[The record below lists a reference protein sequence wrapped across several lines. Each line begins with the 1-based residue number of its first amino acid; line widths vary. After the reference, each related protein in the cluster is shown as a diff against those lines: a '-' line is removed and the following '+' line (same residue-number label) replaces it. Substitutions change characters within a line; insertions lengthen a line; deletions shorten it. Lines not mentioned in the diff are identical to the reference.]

1 MVGRR
6 GVANV
11 YVTGTNGRGLYVRVE
26 LSDQEAVK
34 TDGAFAERIRSWP
47 QLSSLAEDELALRG
61 YTTLPEVVPLQR
73 IADLRRSFEERL
85 KEEGSLASIEPGS
98 LRLSNCV
105 NKGKDF
111 LQAIFFAPMLSA
123 AATVIGRPFKLHGYN
138 ARNPLLG
145 GGVQA
150 LHRDID
156 TGPQLEGRRTNGS
169 RDLINALWVLDDFTE
184 SNGPTR
190 VIPGSHLHSRDI
202 HDEMA
207 DPTHR
212 HPEEEL
218 LIAPAGTIVII
229 NGALWHSGTENVS
242 GEPRRAL
249 HISFV
254 ERHFPQ
260 QVAQRTHIGEGA
272 LLGLSGGE
280 RYLLDVE
287 TVARDRKRSRGSQDL
302 TQSKLPVA
310 HVGR

>member
-1 MVGRR
+1 MSEGSS
-6 GVANV
+6 G
-11 YVTGTNGRGLYVRVE
+11 
-26 LSDQEAVK
+26 EAMERAP
-34 TDGAFAERIRSWP
+34 AFAELVRSWP
-47 QLSSLAEDELALRG
+47 QLSPLAANELARRG
-61 YTTLPEVVPLQR
+61 YTALPEKVPPQQISELK
-73 IADLRRSFEERL
+73 RSFEERIE
-85 KEEGSLASIEPGS
+85 EEGSLAGIEQGS

-105 NKGKDF
+105 NKGEVF
-111 LQAIFFAPMLSA
+111 LKASFYAPVLSA
-123 AATVIGRPFKLHGYN
+123 AAAVIGRPFKLHGFN

-156 TGPQLEGRRTNGS
+156 TGPQLEGRTTNGS
-169 RDLINALWVLDDFTE
+169 SDLINALWVLDDFTE

-207 DPTHR
+207 DPMLR

-229 NGALWHSGTENVS
+229 NGALWHSGTENVT

-254 ERHFPQ
+254 ERHYPQ
-260 QVAQRTHIGEGA
+260 QVAQRRFIDEGPF
-272 LLGLSGGE
+272 LGLSAVE

-287 TVARDRKRSRGSQDL
+287 TLHGVQSNGGS
-302 TQSKLPVA
+302 
-310 HVGR
+310 HN

>member
-1 MVGRR
+1 M
-6 GVANV
+6 ADV
-11 YVTGTNGRGLYVRVE
+11 YVTRTNGRRLYMRLEV
-26 LSDQEAVK
+26 SDPEAMEK
-34 TDGAFAERIRSWP
+34 ACGFAKLIRSWP
-47 QLSSLAEDELALRG
+47 QLSSLGGDELARRG

-73 IADLRRSFEERL
+73 VAELTRSFEERI
-85 KEEGSLASIEPGS
+85 KEEGSLANIEQGS

-105 NKGKDF
+105 NKGETF
-111 LQAIFFAPMLSA
+111 LRAVFFAPMLSA
-123 AATVIGRPFKLHGYN
+123 AAAVIRRPFKLHGYN

-145 GGVQA
+145 GGEQA
-150 LHRDID
+150 LHRDVD
-156 TGPQLEGRRTNGS
+156 TGPQLEGRQTNGS
-169 RDLINALWVLDDFTE
+169 RDLINALWVLDDFNE

-218 LIAPAGTIVII
+218 LITPAGSIVII

-249 HISFV
+249 HISFI

-260 QVAQRTHIGEGA
+260 QVEQRTHIDEGA
-272 LLGLSGGE
+272 FLALSAVE

-287 TVARDRKRSRGSQDL
+287 TVARNPKQCGFSN
-302 TQSKLPVA
+302 
-310 HVGR
+310 